1 MTTITAPVA
10 LIPPE
15 HPPHPARSEARERRD
30 RAALETER
38 RERAMQRSAL
48 LMLPPR

>member
-10 LIPPE
+10 LITPD
-15 HPPHPARSEARERRD
+15 HPPQPTRADDERRV

>member
-1 MTTITAPVA
+1 MTTTTAPVA
-10 LIPPE
+10 LITPD
-15 HPPHPARSEARERRD
+15 HPPQPARSDDDERRV

>member
-10 LIPPE
+10 LITPE
-15 HPPHPARSEARERRD
+15 HPPQPARSEARERRV
-30 RAALETER
+30 RTALETER

>member
-10 LIPPE
+10 LITPD
-15 HPPHPARSEARERRD
+15 HPPQPARADDERRV

-48 LMLPPR
+48 LMLPRR